1 MVCINSRKQKG
12 SGVIDTLMK
21 PFTVSKYGYEAH
33 ARSLDPNHFLTGYRF
48 VGPRT
53 ELTLRKELHDDV
65 PLNDLDE
72 TAKEHDY
79 AYKKEKEEYM
89 KDHDKSRHMKNIWH
103 SDDVFIQKSKNSH
116 DDPIVGNIASKL
128 IQTKENLEKHQL
140 MDTARFSGMG
150 SEESSDPV
158 QRLRDLVKH
167 QYKVQEKHNNKKQK
181 GGFLIP
187 LIPLAT
193 AALTALVTKAVPD
206 IYDFV
211 KKRLTGGGYKLK
223 HHKTI
228 KDKKDFLK
236 EIVNQL

>member
-1 MVCINSRKQKG
+1 MVCYNHRRQQGCGI
-12 SGVIDTLMK
+12 IDTLMK
-21 PFTVSKYGYEAH
+21 PFTVSKYGSEAH

-53 ELTLRKELHDDV
+53 ELELRKELHDDV
-65 PLNDLDE
+65 PLNDLDA

-89 KDHDKSRHMKNIWH
+89 KDNDKSRHMKNIWH

-150 SEESSDPV
+150 SDESTDPV
-158 QRLRDLVKH
+158 QRLRDIVKQ
-167 QYKVQEKHNNKKQK
+167 QYKVQ
-181 GGFLIP
+181 
-187 LIPLAT
+187 
-193 AALTALVTKAVPD
+193 
-206 IYDFV
+206 
-211 KKRLTGGGYKLK
+211 
-223 HHKTI
+223 
-228 KDKKDFLK
+228 
-236 EIVNQL
+236 